1 MSFRFYRNAVS
12 QASRAFAKGT
22 FITGLLL
29 IGFGVLILALSE
41 IFVFLA
47 AGVFFIAGIGCA
59 ITGVKIFMSQR
70 RFEKNNSEVAEGYR
84 QNVRIHI
91 DEHRDQ

>member
-1 MSFRFYRNAVS
+1 MGDEGRQVDGAR
-12 QASRAFAKGT
+12 RKG
-22 FITGLLL
+22 GLVRKIAYGLVVVVA
-29 IGFGVLILALSE
+29 G
-41 IFVFLA
+41 

-70 RFEKNNSEVAEGYR
+70 RFEKNNSEIAEGYR

-91 DEHRDQ
+91 DDHGDR